1 MPQAPHAEARPGS
14 YPMHAGGGCENDS
27 RQLGHLNFDTT
38 MNIYTHFEKENDRI
52 VSEAFRNALS

>member
-1 MPQAPHAEARPGS
+1 
-14 YPMHAGGGCENDS
+14 MHAGGGCENDS

-52 VSEAFRNALS
+52 ASEAFRNALS